1 MQEPEVIKEWRE
13 RQTEL
18 LRLKDEAEENARN
31 NLKDQAATVRFS

>member
-13 RQTEL
+13 RQAEM

-31 NLKDQAATVRFS
+31 NLRDQAAKVSFG